1 MKQGKKG
8 EKKDKNREG
17 DQIVL
22 TSAHTI
28 LVRFIA
34 ELNRKRFFQ
43 AFRPLNFVN
52 KNSKEKKTD
61 IGSVA

>member
-8 EKKDKNREG
+8 EKDKNREG

-34 ELNRKRFFQ
+34 ELNRKKIFCRSFT
-43 AFRPLNFVN
+43 L
-52 KNSKEKKTD
+52 
-61 IGSVA
+61 

>member
-1 MKQGKKG
+1 MNKNSKVNEAREKRG
-8 EKKDKNREG
+8 KKDKNREG

-34 ELNRKRFFQ
+34 ELNRKRFFLGVSPSEL
-43 AFRPLNFVN
+43 R
-52 KNSKEKKTD
+52 E
-61 IGSVA
+61 